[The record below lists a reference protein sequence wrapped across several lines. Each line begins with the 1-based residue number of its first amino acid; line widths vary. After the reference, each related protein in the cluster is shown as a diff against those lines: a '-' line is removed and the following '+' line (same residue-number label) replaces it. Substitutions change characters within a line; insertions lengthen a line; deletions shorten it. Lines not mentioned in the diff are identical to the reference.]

1 MKISVTGIV
10 IFEKKLT
17 ENSKYIYILT
27 QNLGII
33 SVLLR
38 KSKNKNNI
46 NNLVQVFS
54 YGDFMLYNN
63 KSGYILDDFDV
74 KELFFDLRYNLK
86 NLALAQYFCQLI
98 IVLHPD
104 KEYCYEILRVFLN
117 CLYYLCN
124 QKKDCRIIKIIFE
137 LRICSVSGYSPDFSS
152 CEICKKYDMNIS
164 YFVIKKSKIFC
175 HNCIKYIKKN
185 KNIKNFSVLNSSSL
199 FCLRHI
205 IYSPVENLFSFLIS
219 ESIINNLINISESY
233 IKYHVDYDFKA
244 LEFYNK
250 I

>member
-17 ENSKYIYILT
+17 ENSKYVYILT
-27 QNLGII
+27 QDLGII

-54 YGDFMLYNN
+54 YGDFVLCNN
-63 KSGYILDDFDV
+63 KSGYVLDDFDV

-117 CLYYLCN
+117 CLYYLSN
-124 QKKDCRIIKIIFE
+124 QKKDHRVIKIIFE

-152 CEICKKYDMNIS
+152 CKICKKYDMNIS
-164 YFVIKKSKIFC
+164 YFVVKKSKIFC
-175 HNCIKYIKKN
+175 HDCID
-185 KNIKNFSVLNSSSL
+185 KNIKNFNVLNSSSL

-205 IYSPVENLFSFLIS
+205 IYSPVENLFNFLIS
-219 ESIINNLINISESY
+219 ENVINNLINISGDY